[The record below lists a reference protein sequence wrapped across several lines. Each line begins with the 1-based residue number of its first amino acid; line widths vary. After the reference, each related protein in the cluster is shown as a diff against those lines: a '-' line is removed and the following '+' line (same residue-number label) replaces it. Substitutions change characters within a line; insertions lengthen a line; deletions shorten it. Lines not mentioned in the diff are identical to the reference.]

1 MSSRLR
7 PPQHRVSPRAVPMW
21 TLGSAVGHLVTAA
34 VLGFAAWG
42 AMTVGWSWI
51 PDWVSRYAWWVPAVY
66 AVYGVVETAV
76 VPRFRFRVHRWEVTE
91 DVIYTRKGWI
101 GREWQLVPISRIQTV
116 DHTQGWFERMFRVAT
131 LEVQTAS
138 HAGSSTIEGL
148 DADQAR
154 EISEDLAVRAGELRD
169 DAT

>member
-1 MSSRLR
+1 MSTRLR
-7 PPQHRVSPRAVPMW
+7 PPQHRVSPRAIPMW
-21 TLGSAVGHLVTAA
+21 TLQSAVGNVVIVA
-34 VLGFAAWG
+34 VLGVAAWG
-42 AMTVGWSWI
+42 TMVIDWSWI
-51 PDWVSRYAWWVPAVY
+51 PEWARDHAWWVPVVFAVF
-66 AVYGVVETAV
+66 GVADTVV
-76 VPRFRFRVHRWEVTE
+76 VPRVRYRVHRWEVTE

-116 DHTQGWFERMFRVAT
+116 DHNQGWLERVFRVAT

-148 DADQAR
+148 DVDQAR
-154 EISEDLAVRAGELRD
+154 EISEDLAVRAGDLRD